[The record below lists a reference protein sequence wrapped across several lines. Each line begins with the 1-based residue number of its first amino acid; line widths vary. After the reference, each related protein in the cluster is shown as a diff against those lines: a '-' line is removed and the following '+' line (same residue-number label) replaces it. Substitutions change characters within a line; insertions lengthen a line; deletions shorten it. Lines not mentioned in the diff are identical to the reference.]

1 MLLQKRLPN
10 KLIFLLKDNKVMMV
24 ATPSVG
30 TLDEVITTNVTGRDK
45 NINLEKRT
53 TLEKLR
59 ARLRV
64 PVLFDIVIIVIGKSI
79 NSLVIEIY
87 NYVEIT

>member
-45 NINLEKRT
+45 NINLEKRM

-79 NSLVIEIY
+79 NSLVIEIH